1 MRNDELTQTQIDK
14 LEDALAMVAAG
25 VPLEEVLAQAGPD
38 AGWLRPMLIL
48 AGEVEALGEAIAVPL
63 PDVSLQRLLAHGNAL
78 RREERLAPRP
88 VEPQSSFFQ
97 SLRQLLFRGGLSVA
111 TVAALVAV
119 LCLLGGTVG
128 GGLVLAAENSLPGQA
143 LYPVKRLGETIRLR
157 LADDEQDRQRLED
170 SFSTLRR
177 QEVEQLLDRNWPA
190 EVVLTGQVQSFSAT
204 KLVVAQ
210 FEVRLTP
217 ETNLVGEL
225 GVGAKVRIEGE
236 TDSAGQL
243 TAGTVTVIE
252 PPPPTPTP
260 TPVPPT
266 PSPTSTSSPTATPA
280 FKATSDTLIIEPT
293 STPLAQPTGAGSDN
307 DNNRPEEDD
316 DRSDNSGSGSDNS
329 GRGSDSNRNENN
341 SGSDNDNI
349 EREDDEPKVPPDNSD
364 DNDNQS
370 NEAPK
375 PDETPKSED
384 NANTNDNV
392 DFGND
397 DSGSSDNSGSG
408 SDNSGSGNNSGGGD
422 NDNNSGSGSDNPNSG
437 SNSGGGDNDNNSG
450 SDSNGGSDN
459 RSDNDSGDD
468 DDDE

>member
-1 MRNDELTQTQIDK
+1 MRNDELTQAQIDT
-14 LEDALAMVAAG
+14 LADALAMRAAG

-38 AGWLRPMLIL
+38 AGWLRPMLTL
-48 AGEVEALGEAIAVPL
+48 AGEVEALGEAIALPP

-78 RREERLAPRP
+78 RRAERLAPRP
-88 VEPQSSFFQ
+88 VEPRANFFHA
-97 SLRQLLFRGGLSVA
+97 LRQRLFRGGLSVA
-111 TVAALVAV
+111 TVAALVTV
-119 LCLLGGTVG
+119 ICLLGGTVS

-170 SFSTLRR
+170 TFSTLRR
-177 QEVEQLLDRNWPA
+177 QEVEQLLNRNWSA
-190 EVVLTGQVQSFSAT
+190 KVVLTGQVQSFSAS
-204 KLVVAQ
+204 KLVVDQ
-210 FEVRLTP
+210 LEVWLTP
-217 ETNLVGEL
+217 ETNVLGEV
-225 GVGAKVRIEGE
+225 GVGAKVQIEGE

-252 PPPPTPTP
+252 PAPPTP

-266 PSPTSTSSPTATPA
+266 PSPTSTPLPTVTPA

-293 STPLAQPTGAGSDN
+293 STPLAQPTGAGSAN
-307 DNNRPEEDD
+307 DNNRLEEDD

-349 EREDDEPKVPPDNSD
+349 KREDDEPGVPPDNSD

-370 NEAPK
+370 NETPE

-392 DFGND
+392 APGNE

-408 SDNSGSGNNSGGGD
+408 SDHSGSGSNSDSGD
-422 NDNNSGSGSDNPNSG
+422 NDNNSGSGSDNSDSG
-437 SNSGGGDNDNNSG
+437 SNSGGGGGGNDNNSG
-450 SDSNGGSDN
+450 SDSDRGSDD
-459 RSDNDSGDD
+459 RSSND